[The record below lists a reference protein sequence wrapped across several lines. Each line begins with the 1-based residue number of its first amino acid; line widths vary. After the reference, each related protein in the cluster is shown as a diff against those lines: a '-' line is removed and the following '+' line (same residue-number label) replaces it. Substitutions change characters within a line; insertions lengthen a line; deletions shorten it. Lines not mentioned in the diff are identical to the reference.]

1 MVLAC
6 KLGTNLDSV
15 VALEVVL
22 PDSGRVIVGA
32 TIQPTA
38 RALNGRGDSVM
49 AEIFWSSLDT
59 AIIAVA
65 DSTTGVMLGKTVGT
79 GRIQARTGALRSNPQ
94 IITVRPVPGPTD
106 RTFPAASRARR
117 LDSLDSMHE

>member
-22 PDSGRVIVGA
+22 PDSGRVIVGS

-38 RALNGRGDSVM
+38 RALNGRGDSVA

-59 AIIAVA
+59 AIIAVE
-65 DSTTGVMLGKTVGT
+65 SITGETLGKAVGT

-94 IITVRPVPGPTD
+94 IITVQPVPSPTD

-117 LDSLDSMHE
+117 FDSLDGLHE